1 MRSQILAVLLSFNAG
16 CAAGPAGLPPDDM
29 EPAVAPDASTPLR
42 PTLVRVVDPA
52 GRPIP
57 CATLSSWGEGAYSYV
72 TDASGT
78 VAIYE
83 PDLMGKPMTFAISH
97 PASGVFTTPFAIDI
111 DLTATPVVITSPGP
125 LPTGF
130 SCTPPID
137 HGAFLTATGTL
148 PAPSQIFTLLV
159 LDRKTNRALPGAQ
172 VITPHRTYVTDS
184 SGAAAIYETGVMNS
198 HITVTLAADG
208 YVTAT
213 GVPIDPTPGLTRQAT
228 IDPDASQIAIRLY
241 RINGPGIFRDRVLL
255 GQSSSQGLNADMMS
269 QDGPMTTIYQGRV
282 YWTFGDTNHE
292 SAGHSNYRGSAAASS
307 VPDDPERWFPLTYV
321 HQIDGREAS
330 IAPAS
335 EFDNEGALAWP
346 GGLASVPDAGGT
358 ERLYST
364 FRIMNPRTGFD
375 TLALGLGRYNDT
387 THIFERKLWFDLA
400 RPTQPGA
407 HAFKVTSGTQS
418 FLYYENLT
426 RIAATEDGLLHP
438 ENYETFTPLRPDGT
452 AEHDDTGRI
461 RYRWRAQ
468 TAELSGDNVTGS
480 GASNRERLYGEL
492 RDARL
497 EPGAPHRVP
506 IKASA
511 RDYNSFRKRYVEVIT
526 EDQPAFVPLDATWY
540 TEADTP
546 MGPWVYARRITG
558 AGSRSI
564 YNPTIAP
571 LRKNDGAQL
580 FFAAVYAAPYIP
592 TPPLPYY
599 NYSVVMHML
608 DVSDLRTALP
618 VPVYE
623 LTGADNASF
632 RLGTKAAVHPGMPAE
647 LPAPFFAYD
656 RPAANTVPAYLVGAS
671 CRPDHGLLVGHQ
683 PALPQRYE
691 PDFYVLPG
699 TVRNGP
705 DDSVALYEYS
715 LGFYPPY
722 HVYAVDGAPEPVGF
736 TKNPT
741 PVARVLTNPM
751 SRIWF
756 PVTDYLPDLVA
767 SAGDDICASEAA
779 PGAGADIAL
788 DASGSRSV
796 AGVITSYTWNWATS
810 SSVHGPAS
818 GARTT
823 IHFPAG
829 THIVQLT
836 ITTQDGHTATDKV
849 IVDIAAAP

>member
-1 MRSQILAVLLSFNAG
+1 MRSQILALLISFAVG
-16 CAAGPAGLPPDDM
+16 CAAAPGEPALGDG
-29 EPAVAPDASTPLR
+29 EPAVAPAASATPLR

-52 GRPIP
+52 GRPVP

-83 PDLMGKPMTFAISH
+83 PDLMGNAMTFAISH
-97 PASGVFTTPFAIDI
+97 PAPGVFTAPFAIDI
-111 DLTATPVVITSPGP
+111 NLPTAPVVVTSPGA
-125 LPTGF
+125 LPTSF

-148 PAPSQIFTLLV
+148 PAPGQMFTLLV
-159 LDRKTNRALPGAQ
+159 LDGKTKRALPGAQ
-172 VITPHRTYVTDS
+172 VIMPHRTYVTDS

-198 HITVTLAADG
+198 HATVTLAADG

-213 GVPIDPTPGLTRQAT
+213 GVSVDLTPGLTRQVT
-228 IDPDASQIAIRLY
+228 IDPDASQIAVRLY

-255 GQSSSQGLNADMMS
+255 GQSSSQGLNADMIS
-269 QDGPMTTIYQGRV
+269 QDGPMTALYQGRV

-292 SAGHSNYRGSAAASS
+292 SAGHSNYRGSAASS
-307 VPDDPERWFPLTYV
+307 AIPVDAERWFPLGYV
-321 HQIDGREAS
+321 HQIDGREAA
-330 IAPAS
+330 IAPVS
-335 EFDNEGALAWP
+335 EFDNDGALAWP
-346 GGLASVPDAGGT
+346 GGLASVPDARGT

-364 FRIMNPRTGFD
+364 FRIMNGKTGFD

-387 THIFERKLWFDLA
+387 THVFERKLWFDLA

-407 HAFKVTSGTQS
+407 HAFKVNDGAQS

-426 RIAATEDGLLHP
+426 RIPASEGGLLHP
-438 ENYETFTPLRPDGT
+438 ESYEAFTPLQPDGT

-461 RYRWRAQ
+461 RYRWRTQ
-468 TAELSGDNVTGS
+468 TAELGSDNVAGS
-480 GASNRERLYGEL
+480 GASNGERLFGQL

-511 RDYNSFRKRYVEVIT
+511 RDYNPFRKRYVEVIT
-526 EDQPAFVPLDATWY
+526 EDQPNFVPLDATWY
-540 TEADTP
+540 AEADTP

-571 LRKNDGAQL
+571 FRNNDAQIL
-580 FFAAVYAAPYIP
+580 FAAVYAAPFIP
-592 TPPLPYY
+592 APPLPYY

-608 DVSDLRTALP
+608 DVNDLRTALP

-623 LTGADNASF
+623 LSAADNASF

-656 RPAANTVPAYLVGAS
+656 RPAAGTVPAYLVGAS
-671 CRPDHGLLVGHQ
+671 CRPDHGLLVGAQ

-699 TVRNGP
+699 DVRNGP

-722 HVYAVDGAPEPVGF
+722 HVYAVDGAPEPGGF
-736 TKNPT
+736 TKNPR
-741 PVARVLTNPM
+741 PVARVFGNPM
-751 SRIWF
+751 SRVWF
-756 PVTDYLPDLVA
+756 PVTGYLPDLVA
-767 SAGDDICASEAA
+767 SAGDDLCASEAA
-779 PGAGADIAL
+779 PGAGADIIL
-788 DASGSRSV
+788 DASASRSL
-796 AGVITSYTWNWATS
+796 AGAITSYAWNWATS

-823 IHFPAG
+823 VHLPAG
-829 THIVQLT
+829 SHIVQLS
-836 ITTQDGHTATDKV
+836 ITTADGHTATDKV
-849 IVDIAAAP
+849 VVDIAAAH